1 MTNKTTPDD
10 DWLGINGWKYFD
22 DLNGYRK
29 ESNFTIPMWSTDQSK
44 SWDSISDGNAKELIS
59 AINAKITEL
68 LIAAREE
75 QVMQD
80 FLSLNVDFDG
90 CVDESD
96 LIVWRQ
102 ERIAQLQASQ
112 PINVEVESYEI
123 S

>member
-1 MTNKTTPDD
+1 MEVTSQSDD
-10 DWLGINGWKYFD
+10 DWLSTILADLLNNTHNAPEMAIRKYS
-22 DLNGYRK
+22 GEAR
-29 ESNFTIPMWSTDQSK
+29 
-44 SWDSISDGNAKELIS
+44 A

-102 ERIAQLQASQ
+102 ERLAQLQASQ
-112 PINVEVESYEI
+112 PINLNESEM
-123 S
+123 

>member
-10 DWLGINGWKYFD
+10 DWLSEVFNEVLKGAAIRMGKGD
-22 DLNGYRK
+22 EMLRADLI
-29 ESNFTIPMWSTDQSK
+29 E
-44 SWDSISDGNAKELIS
+44 AHA

-68 LIAAREE
+68 LVEAREE

-102 ERIAQLQASQ
+102 ERLAQLQASQ
-112 PINVEVESYEI
+112 PINESEKL
-123 S
+123 